1 MAEELKV
8 LLRREHIHVF
18 AELLCVFICETTTTG
33 LVVVKADLISVLP
46 LDPVRPNGAAC
57 DFPAGGANPTGG
69 EGVTETVVI
78 AILVDDHRLVVDALW
93 APERGSRSGS
103 PPEVVIAN

>member
-1 MAEELKV
+1 LAEELKV

-18 AELLCVFICETTTTG
+18 AELLCVFICETTTTT
-33 LVVVKADLISVLP
+33 LTPIIRTKFISVLP

-57 DFPAGGANPTGG
+57 DFLAGGANPIGG

-78 AILVDDHRLVVDALW
+78 AILVDDHRLVVDVL
-93 APERGSRSGS
+93 
-103 PPEVVIAN
+103 